1 MGEEE
6 EGGILACSRA
16 SKSLP
21 RNDFRGA
28 VVKTEAEEHR
38 RNNIWK
44 DKLSSRRWDQP
55 ERPPAA
61 TNLGS
66 AGGLS
71 EASRGNLGQSRGHFG
86 SLWELSLLG
95 LSWGSL
101 GDLSARLMPP
111 LDAIGP
117 RRRRVSN

>member
-6 EGGILACSRA
+6 EGGILDISRA

-21 RNDFRGA
+21 RIDSRGA

-61 TNLGS
+61 ANLGS

-71 EASRGNLGQSRGHFG
+71 EASRSNLGTLRGHFG

-101 GDLSARLMPP
+101 GDLSGP
-111 LDAIGP
+111 LDATLGCH
-117 RRRRVSN
+117 RAQTKKGL